1 MRVLLTGAFGN
12 VGLSTLR
19 ALIEQG
25 HDVAALDL
33 DTPANRKTSQGVDGK
48 VEVVWADLRDP
59 RQVEDAVAGRDAV
72 VHVAAI
78 IPPMADRKPDLAR
91 SVNVDG
97 TSHLIAAMET
107 QTPRPRLVFT
117 SSVAVYGDRLD
128 SPLIRPSDP
137 PHPKPGDE
145 YARQKLECEG
155 MIRASDLPWVIFR
168 LTYIASPKRLRMD
181 PLMFEMP
188 LATSIEICHPDD
200 VGLALANTVD
210 ADDVCG
216 QTMHIAGGP
225 NCRIIYG
232 EYLDEMMALF
242 GLGRGFLP
250 PEAFSKNGFH
260 CGFMTTDKSCR
271 LGYQRHTLED
281 YFQEVRQEVAV
292 RRHFLRCLRPVVRW
306 YLLKRSPYCRQR
318 QRGSSHG
325 ERPS

>member
-19 ALIEQG
+19 ALLGRE

-33 DTPANRKTSQGVDGK
+33 DTPANRKAARKLNGQ
-48 VEVVWADLRDP
+48 VEVVWADLREA
-59 RQVEDAVAGRDAV
+59 RQVEVAVSGREAV

-78 IPPMADRKPDLAR
+78 IPPLADRKPDLAR

-97 TSHLIAAMET
+97 TRHLIAAMER

-128 SPLIRPSDP
+128 SPLIRPEDP
-137 PHPKPGDE
+137 TNPKPDDE
-145 YARQKLECEG
+145 YAKQKLECEE
-155 MIRASDLPWVIFR
+155 MIRASGLPWVIFR

-188 LATSIEICHPDD
+188 LATSIEICLPDD
-200 VGLALANTVD
+200 AGLALAGAVD

-216 QTMHIAGGP
+216 ETMHLAGGP
-225 NCRIIYG
+225 KCRITYR

-250 PEAFSKNGFH
+250 PEAFSVGGFH
-260 CGFMTTDKSCR
+260 CGFMTTEKSAR

-281 YFQEVRQEVAV
+281 YFREVRKEVAV
-292 RRHFLRCLRPVVRW
+292 RRVFLRCLRPVVRW
-306 YLLKRSPYCRQR
+306 YLLRRSPYYQ
-318 QRGSSHG
+318 Q
-325 ERPS
+325 RPS